1 MTKFTPWVKLK
12 PISLVDWYP
21 NHHYSVFLWMTHI
34 MNWEAKKVIFRLWQ
48 LICAK
53 FYGKQLIETSKRFWA
68 LKKHE
73 KLSYPLLLKILIESA
88 ILDKTFKFTKNNQT
102 KWKRKIATWD
112 TLKFKINFLVK
123 LKNKLQQRK
132 NIFLW
137 PSKTMT

>member
-12 PISLVDWYP
+12 PIPLVDWYP
-21 NHHYSVFLWMTHI
+21 NHHYSVFLWMTQKK
-34 MNWEAKKVIFRLWQ
+34 EAKNVIFRLWQ
-48 LICAK
+48 LICVK

-73 KLSYPLLLKILIESA
+73 KLSYPLLLKTLIESA
-88 ILDKTFKFTKNNQT
+88 KLDKTFKFTKNNQT

-112 TLKFKINFLVK
+112 TSKFKINFLVK
-123 LKNKLQQRK
+123 LKNKLQRK

-137 PSKTMT
+137 PSKTLT

>member
-53 FYGKQLIETSKRFWA
+53 FYGKQLIETPKRFWA

-73 KLSYPLLLKILIESA
+73 KLSYPWLLKILIESA

-112 TLKFKINFLVK
+112 TLKIKINFLVK